1 MKQANTYLA
10 DFLDLDDPA
19 AAGDILWRACRPTRA
34 WAEQGDIFLVV
45 PFQAQKPFIP
55 GSLSVEADLTRPR
68 REHVLRLRAYGENI
82 LRVSIAFGTAGWDED
97 TPMLDLAADLRPE
110 PLHLVN
116 QPAGWELLDR
126 RGGLRARVNTAAPEI
141 KPWSSLLP
149 PPAETL
155 DLQIFP
161 DARTEAPFTPYDQF
175 YPAQQEALP
184 LAYLERGGVA
194 NRSVFA
200 MQAHANEC
208 FTGTGERFARMDLA
222 GKTFVL
228 ENRDGLG
235 VNSRRAYKN
244 IPFYLSSRPYG
255 LFMHTSAHC
264 RLSLADIS
272 TRAAQGLVEEPA
284 LDLFLIGGGSP
295 AAVLREYCRLTGFPG
310 AVPRW
315 SYGIWMSR
323 MTYFSAAEV
332 GKIVARLRAENFPLD
347 VIHLDTGWFAKDWV
361 CEWEFSP
368 ERFPDPPGFFAEM
381 LAQGVRVSLWQM
393 PNIGAGN
400 RLLDLAKE
408 KHYLPERGSA
418 AAVSGSDFSA
428 QTLGGRIDFTNP
440 EAVAWYQ
447 GMVERLLRMG
457 AAAVKT
463 DFGEEIDMDG
473 RYHGMPAEKL
483 HNLYGLLYQRAA
495 AAVTQRVTG
504 DSLVWAR
511 AGWAGCQR
519 YPVHW
524 GGDCACSW
532 EGMAGSLRGGL
543 HLSLSGFGFWS
554 HDVPGF
560 HGVPDFMNSWPADDL
575 YVRWTQFGVFTSHMR
590 YHGTSPR
597 EPYEYPAVADI
608 VREWWKL
615 RYALIPYI
623 AAMGE
628 TAQAEG
634 LPVLRALALM
644 HPADPTCWHI
654 DDEYYF
660 GGDMLVAP
668 VMNSAGARD
677 VYLPA
682 GTWVDFWSGERLE
695 GGRWLMGV
703 RCPLEHMPVYARLGA
718 EIAVY
723 PHAVSCTDQMRA
735 GAEVILRFD
744 ESYAGLSA
752 SVLGGLIHL

>member
-1 MKQANTYLA
+1 M
-10 DFLDLDDPA
+10 
-19 AAGDILWRACRPTRA
+19 I
-34 WAEQGDIFLVV
+34 
-45 PFQAQKPFIP
+45 
-55 GSLSVEADLTRPR
+55 
-68 REHVLRLRAYGENI
+68 
-82 LRVSIAFGTAGWDED
+82 
-97 TPMLDLAADLRPE
+97 
-110 PLHLVN
+110 
-116 QPAGWELLDR
+116 
-126 RGGLRARVNTAAPEI
+126 
-141 KPWSSLLP
+141 
-149 PPAETL
+149 
-155 DLQIFP
+155 
-161 DARTEAPFTPYDQF
+161 
-175 YPAQQEALP
+175 
-184 LAYLERGGVA
+184 
-194 NRSVFA
+194 
-200 MQAHANEC
+200 
-208 FTGTGERFARMDLA
+208 
-222 GKTFVL
+222 
-228 ENRDGLG
+228 
-235 VNSRRAYKN
+235 
-244 IPFYLSSRPYG
+244 
-255 LFMHTSAHC
+255 
-264 RLSLADIS
+264 
-272 TRAAQGLVEEPA
+272 
-284 LDLFLIGGGSP
+284 
-295 AAVLREYCRLTGFPG
+295 
-310 AVPRW
+310 
-315 SYGIWMSR
+315 
-323 MTYFSAAEV
+323 
-332 GKIVARLRAENFPLD
+332 
-347 VIHLDTGWFAKDWV
+347 
-361 CEWEFSP
+361 
-368 ERFPDPPGFFAEM
+368 
-381 LAQGVRVSLWQM
+381 AQGVRVSLWQM

-408 KHYLPERGSA
+408 KHYLPERENI

-543 HLSLSGFGFWS
+543 HLGLSGFGFWS